1 MAGPLG
7 QMFDHG
13 CDALNTTVRLIPSH
27 FHPPIKHAYLQ
38 LEVLLACR
46 ALNLGRSWW
55 PITSQ
60 VATLANFYL
69 TTWEEFHTGT
79 LYLGYFSG
87 PVEGIII
94 IVVLYI
100 ITGVYGEFYSL
111 VQAAY

>member
-1 MAGPLG
+1 MRRIEYHRTFHP
-7 QMFDHG
+7 
-13 CDALNTTVRLIPSH
+13 CPIYNTTE
-27 FHPPIKHAYLQ
+27 HAYLQ

-87 PVEGIII
+87 PVEGIIM

-100 ITGVYGEFYSL
+100 FTGIFGELYL
-111 VQAAY
+111 VAHEGARTDAIHGS